1 MVGHVRFRRTTWWEA
16 WPSGSTERFTMQC
29 RQGLAHELARAE
41 AMCGTRA
48 RPRFGR
54 MSFHEALAHV
64 AQGIEY
70 SITGY
75 PRQKSKVFQAT
86 VGRLALRMSL
96 RRGVMLHNR
105 DAVIP
110 GAPAVAGQY
119 PAIARLR
126 LAIEAFDAYRG
137 AFAPHFA
144 FGRLGKD
151 DYAKVHAMH
160 LADHLRAF

>member
-1 MVGHVRFRRTTWWEA
+1 
-16 WPSGSTERFTMQC
+16 
-29 RQGLAHELARAE
+29 
-41 AMCGTRA
+41 
-48 RPRFGR
+48 

-75 PRQKSKVFQAT
+75 PRLKSKLFQTT
-86 VGRLALRMSL
+86 VGRFALSMSL
-96 RRGVMLHNR
+96 RRGVMRHNV
-105 DAVIP
+105 DAKIP
-110 GAPAVAGQY
+110 GAPTVAGDY

-126 LAIEAFDAYRG
+126 LAIEAFDAHRG
-137 AFAPHFA
+137 TLAPHFA
-144 FGRLGKD
+144 FGPLRKD